1 MKYIFQNYKILGLAL
16 ALVLSG
22 CDTILEPQPRQDI
35 ATEQAITNKRGAEAA
50 LLGAYSELQSNSYY
64 GFEYPA
70 LAYLSADE
78 VDWSGSFNFYQQ
90 FDLNAIPAENSS
102 IKSVWSQIYRVVN
115 VANNLIEK
123 VPVIQDRNL
132 TEVQRQKIMGEA
144 YFLRAL
150 SYFDLG
156 RAWGGVPLVLKPTTT
171 KESGKGIKRSTL
183 QQTYEQV
190 LADLDQAENLL
201 PSLTVRSK
209 ASKEAA
215 WALKARLYLYQ
226 QQWEKAEEYASLVI
240 NSGNAN
246 LVRPY
251 STFYTGKLT
260 QESILELVYDNA
272 DRNAHANYWLT
283 SSKGG
288 RYEWKPSASITTDLR
303 NAAVGGTRSALIG
316 SQVNN
321 GIETIYG
328 QKYSKIATGEDGAFI
343 LRIAEQFLIR
353 AEARLRKASPDL
365 AGALADL
372 NKIRERAELTPFVT
386 ADVNAALLAV
396 EQERKVELA
405 FEGHRW
411 FDLIRTGRAKT
422 VLGISDQNKFL
433 YPIPNSEILAD
444 PDLGPED
451 QNPGY

>member
-1 MKYIFQNYKILGLAL
+1 MKHILNNYKVLAL
-16 ALVLSG
+16 ALVVSLSS
-22 CDTILEPQPRQDI
+22 CDSILEPQPRLDI
-35 ATEQAITNKRGAEAA
+35 ATAQAITDKRGAEAA

-78 VDWSGSFNFYQQ
+78 VDWSGSFNYYQQ

-115 VANNLIEK
+115 VANNLIDK
-123 VPVIQDRNL
+123 VPAIQDRNL
-132 TEVQRQKIMGEA
+132 TEVQRQKILGEA

-150 SYFDLG
+150 AYFDLG
-156 RAWGGVPLVLKPTTT
+156 RAWGGVPLVLQPTVD
-171 KESGKGIKRSTL
+171 KSSGKGIGRASL
-183 QQTYEQV
+183 EQTYAQV
-190 LADLDQAENLL
+190 LADLEQADLLL
-201 PSLTVRSK
+201 PALTVRSS
-209 ASKEAA
+209 ASKEAV

-226 QQWEKAEEYASLVI
+226 QNWEKADEFSTLVI
-240 NSGNAN
+240 NSGKAR
-246 LVRPY
+246 LVQPY
-251 STFYTGKLT
+251 SAFYTGKQT
-260 QESILELVYDNA
+260 EESILELVYDNA

-283 SSKGG
+283 SSRGG
-288 RYEWKPSASITTDLR
+288 RYEWKPSASITQDLR
-303 NAAVGGTRSALIG
+303 SPAIGGSRSALIG
-316 SQVNN
+316 SQVNGN
-321 GIETIYG
+321 IETVFG
-328 QKYSKIATGEDGAFI
+328 QKYTKIASGEDGAFV
-343 LRIAEQFLIR
+343 LRLAEQYLIR
-353 AEARLRKASPDL
+353 AEARLKKAIPDVP
-365 AGALADL
+365 GALADVA
-372 NKIRERAELTPFVT
+372 KVRDRADLQPFVT
-386 ADVNAALLAV
+386 VDVQAALLAV

-411 FDLIRTGRAKT
+411 FDLIRTGRAQQ

>member
-1 MKYIFQNYKILGLAL
+1 MKNILKNYKILGLAFAL
-16 ALVLSG
+16 ALTS
-22 CDTILEPQPRQDI
+22 CDNILEPQPRLDI
-35 ATEQAITNKRGAEAA
+35 STGQAITNKRGAEAA

-90 FDLNAIPAENSS
+90 FDLNAIPSENSS

-123 VPVIQDRNL
+123 VPAIQDRNL
-132 TEVQRQKIMGEA
+132 TEAQRQKILGEA

-171 KESGKGIKRSTL
+171 KEGGKGIKRATL

-190 LADLDQAENLL
+190 LSDLEQAEKLL
-201 PSLTVRSK
+201 PSLTARSR
-209 ASKEAA
+209 ASKEAV

-226 QQWEKAEEYASLVI
+226 KQWEKAEEYATLVI
-240 NSGNAN
+240 NSGRFN
-246 LVRPY
+246 LVKPY
-251 STFYTGKLT
+251 SSFYTGKLT
-260 QESILELVYDNA
+260 QESILELVYDNS
-272 DRNAHANYWLT
+272 DRNSHANYWLP
-283 SSKGG
+283 SSRGG
-288 RYEWKPSASITTDLR
+288 RYEWKPSAGITSELR
-303 NAAVGGTRSALIG
+303 DATIGGERSAVIG
-316 SQVNN
+316 SQINN
-321 GIETIYG
+321 GKETVFG
-328 QKYSKIATGEDGAFI
+328 QKYSKVATGEDGAFI
-343 LRIAEQFLIR
+343 LRIAEQYLIR
-353 AEARLRKASPDL
+353 AEAKLKKATPDL
-365 AGALADL
+365 RGALADL
-372 NKIRERAELTPFVT
+372 NKVRERAELEPLVI
-386 ADVNAALLAV
+386 ADVNTALLAV

-411 FDLIRTGRAKT
+411 FDLIRTGRAAA

-433 YPIPNSEILAD
+433 FPIPNSEILAD

>member
-1 MKYIFQNYKILGLAL
+1 MKNIFLNYKILSLAF
-16 ALVLSG
+16 ALTLSG
-22 CDTILEPQPRQDI
+22 CDNILEPQPRLDI
-35 ATEQAITNKRGAEAA
+35 SSELSITNKRGAEAA
-50 LLGAYSELQSNSYY
+50 LLGAYSELQSNNYY
-64 GFEYPA
+64 GFEYAA

-78 VDWSGSFNFYQQ
+78 ADWSGSFNFYQQ

-102 IKSVWSQIYRVVN
+102 VKSVWSQIYRVIN
-115 VANNLIEK
+115 VTNNLIDK
-123 VPVIQDRNL
+123 VPAIQDRNL
-132 TEVQRQKIMGEA
+132 TDLQRQKILGEA

-156 RAWGGVPLVLKPTTT
+156 RAWGGVPLVLKPTII
-171 KESGKGIKRSTL
+171 KESGKGIKRATR

-190 LADLDQAENLL
+190 LADLEQAETLL
-201 PSLTVRSK
+201 PALTARSR

-226 QQWEKAEEYASLVI
+226 QQWEKAEEYATLVI
-240 NSGNAN
+240 NSGKAN
-246 LVRPY
+246 LVKPY
-251 STFYTGKLT
+251 SAFYTGKLT
-260 QESILELVYDNA
+260 QESILELVYDNS
-272 DRNAHANYWLT
+272 DRNSHATYWLT

-288 RYEWKPSASITTDLR
+288 RYEWKPSASITQELR
-303 NAAVGGTRSALIG
+303 DQAIGGTRSALIG

-321 GIETIYG
+321 GKETVFG
-328 QKYSKIATGEDGAFI
+328 QKYTKVATGEDGAFI
-343 LRIAEQFLIR
+343 LRIAEQYLIR
-353 AEARLRKASPDL
+353 AEARLKKASPDL

-372 NKIRERAELTPFVT
+372 NVVRERAELAPFVS
-386 ADVNAALLAV
+386 ADINAALQAV

-411 FDLIRTGRAKT
+411 FDLIRTGRAQA
-422 VLGISDQNKFL
+422 VLGIADQNKFL
-433 YPIPNSEILAD
+433 FPIPNSEILAD